1 MGLRQPLRRMA
12 VLAAS
17 AATGIVWAIASA
29 AVPTPPSP
37 EPAPLIKNP
46 RALAQGTS
54 VFDLGDVSPSDW
66 AFQAIQSLVENYG
79 CLQGYPDRTW
89 RGDGSLTRFEF
100 AAGLNACLAVM
111 AGLTAQGTVSP
122 DDLATLTRL
131 QQAFQTELMGLE
143 ARITPLESQ
152 TATLQAQQ
160 FSTTTRLRGQAD
172 FHLGLPFDPI
182 AVFDDDN
189 DPEVVENSVSLAARA
204 RLNFDTSFTGDDR
217 LRLRLQGRSGDF
229 LTPFGGLADGGEGD
243 YDAQLTDFYY
253 QFPLGDRID
262 LTLSARGLQ
271 GSDWVT
277 STILPYDGPAVASA
291 AAPGFYDSGGSS
303 GNGAGLGISLEL
315 RDNLVFDTGY
325 TASNNGG
332 ATNPEIGLFA
342 ATSQSYIAQ
351 LSYLGDGALNAGLTY
366 LHSDQSD
373 EFAGG
378 QPGAVNT
385 YAGLISLEL
394 DDFFIAGHGA
404 YQVFNGGTDFS
415 WTVGLGV
422 EDFLVDGS
430 QLGLYGGQLPQLED
444 YANNPVLIE
453 GYFEM
458 PINPFLTIT
467 PALVY
472 GEANLRNDGGTNT
485 DDTSLYGVIRATFKF

>member
-1 MGLRQPLRRMA
+1 MTQWI
-12 VLAAS
+12 
-17 AATGIVWAIASA
+17 GIVLLPSVIVLGHFPEIASA
-29 AVPTPPSP
+29 ASIPPTS
-37 EPAPLIKNP
+37 EPASLTENTGS
-46 RALAQGTS
+46 LAQSTS
-54 VFDLGDVSPSDW
+54 VSDLSDVTPADW
-66 AFQAIQSLVENYG
+66 AYQAMQSLVENYG

-89 RGDGSLTRFEF
+89 GGDGPLTRFEF

-111 AGLTAQGTVSP
+111 ARLSTQEAVAPG
-122 DDLATLTRL
+122 DLATLTRL
-131 QQAFQTELMGLE
+131 QREFQSELGVLSARVTTLE
-143 ARITPLESQ
+143 AE

-160 FSTTTRLRGQAD
+160 FSTTTRLQGQAD
-172 FHLGLPFDPI
+172 FNLGLPFDPI
-182 AVFDDDN
+182 AVFDNDN
-189 DPEVVENSVSLAARA
+189 DPEVVENSVSMAARA

-217 LRLRLQGRSGDF
+217 LRLRLQSRSGDF
-229 LTPFGGLADGGEGD
+229 LDPFGGLADGGDGD
-243 YDAQLTDFYY
+243 YEVELTDFYY

-262 LTLSARGLQ
+262 ITLSARGLQ

-277 STILPYDGPAVASA
+277 STILPYDGPATASA

-315 RDNLVFDTGY
+315 TNDWVLDAGY
-325 TASNNGG
+325 TASNSGG
-332 ATNPEIGLFA
+332 ATNPAIGLFA
-342 ATSQSYIAQ
+342 ANSQSYIAQ
-351 LSYLGDGALNAGLTY
+351 LSYLGDGAIQAGLVY

-378 QPGAVNT
+378 RSGAVNT

-394 DDFFIAGHGA
+394 GDVFLAGHGA
-404 YQVFNGGTDFS
+404 YQVFNGGTDLS

-444 YANNPVLIE
+444 YVNNPLVIE
-453 GYFEM
+453 GYFEI

-472 GEANLRNDGGTNT
+472 GEANLRNDSGTRT
-485 DDTSLYGVIRATFKF
+485 DDTSFYGVIRATFTF

>member
-1 MGLRQPLRRMA
+1 MA
-12 VLAAS
+12 RW
-17 AATGIVWAIASA
+17 TGIALLPSAIALGHFPAIASA
-29 AVPTPPSP
+29 ADLPSTS
-37 EPAPLIKNP
+37 EPAPLTENP
-46 RALAQGTS
+46 PSLAQSTS
-54 VFDLGDVSPSDW
+54 VSNLSDVLPSDW
-66 AFQAIQSLVENYG
+66 AFQAVQSLVENYG

-89 RGDGSLTRFEF
+89 QGARSLTRFEF
-100 AAGLNACLAVM
+100 AAGLNACLTVM
-111 AGLTAQGTVSP
+111 ARLTAQEAVAP
-122 DDLATLTRL
+122 EDLTTLTRL
-131 QQAFQTELMGLE
+131 QQAFQPELMVL
-143 ARITPLESQ
+143 ATRVTTLESE

-172 FHLGLPFDPI
+172 FNLGLPLNPI

-189 DPEVVENSVSLAARA
+189 DPEVVENSISIAARA

-217 LRLRLQGRSGDF
+217 LRLRLQSRSGDF
-229 LTPFGGLADGGEGD
+229 LDPFGGLADGGDGD
-243 YDAQLTDFYY
+243 YDVELTDFYY
-253 QFPLGDRID
+253 RFPVGDRID

-315 RDNLVFDTGY
+315 TDDLVFDAGY

-332 ATNPEIGLFA
+332 ATNPAIGLFA
-342 ATSQSYIAQ
+342 AASQSYIAQ
-351 LSYLGDGALNAGLTY
+351 LSYLGDGVTNAGLAY
-366 LHSDQSD
+366 MRSDQAD

-385 YAGLISLEL
+385 YAGLISFEL
-394 DDFFIAGHGA
+394 GDFFIAGHGA
-404 YQVFNGGTDFS
+404 YQVFNGGTDLS

-430 QLGLYGGQLPQLED
+430 QLGFYGGQLPQLED
-444 YANNPVLIE
+444 YANNPVLVE

-458 PINPFLTIT
+458 PVNPFLTIT

-472 GEANLRNDGGTNT
+472 GEANLRNDGGTRT